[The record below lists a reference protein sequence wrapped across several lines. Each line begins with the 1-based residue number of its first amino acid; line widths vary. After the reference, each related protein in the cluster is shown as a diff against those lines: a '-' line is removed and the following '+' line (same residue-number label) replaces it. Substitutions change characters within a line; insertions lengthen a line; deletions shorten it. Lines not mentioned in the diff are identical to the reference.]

1 MSGLFTML
9 TSTSRA
15 LDAQRAGLAVAGQ
28 NIANLNTEGYARRA
42 IQLAEDRLGGVEI
55 LGIRARRDTLLDARV
70 GHELPA
76 EARERALAEGLSVI
90 ETSLGATGAS
100 IDGRLTAFFDA
111 FSSLASDPTSVV
123 ARDAVVSEGQL
134 LARAFAEMSGR
145 LDTSAREA
153 DAGIRGAAGELN
165 ALAARVSSLN
175 SAIATANGANVA
187 GLVDERTLVLQQ
199 MAEIAD
205 VQVLHRPDGA
215 ADVAVGNGQPLVVG
229 GRSFEIRVDN
239 APPDGFAQLTTN
251 GFDLTHA
258 IERGRIAGLVAV
270 RDASVPAYRE
280 ALDQLAY
287 QVTEQVNA
295 LHQTGYGLGGTTGQ
309 AFFTPLGSPN
319 GAASAMSVDAAV
331 LADSTLVAAGATAA
345 PADNQVAR
353 ALADLRSARG
363 MANQSTFSESWGQLV
378 YRVGLDTA
386 TARAQQA
393 ARQSVVTQVEQL
405 RDQVSGV
412 SLDEEA
418 GNMLKFQRAYE
429 ANARYFTA
437 VDDLLDTLLNMARR

>member
-28 NIANLNTEGYARRA
+28 NIANLNTDGYARRA
-42 IQLAEDRLGGVEI
+42 IQLGEDRLGGVEI

-70 GHELPA
+70 RHELPA
-76 EARERALAEGLSVI
+76 EAREGALADALAVI
-90 ETSLGATGAS
+90 ETSLGTTGAS

-123 ARDAVVSEGQL
+123 ARDAVVSEGRL
-134 LARAFAEMSGR
+134 LARSFADMSAR
-145 LDTSAREA
+145 LDASAREA
-153 DAGIRGAAGELN
+153 DAGIRGSAGELN

-175 SAIATANGANVA
+175 GAIATANGANIA

-199 MAEIAD
+199 MSEIAD
-205 VQVLHRPDGA
+205 VQVLHRSDGA
-215 ADVAVGNGQPLVVG
+215 ADVAIGNGQPLVVG
-229 GRSFEIRVDN
+229 GRSFDIQVTDT
-239 APPDGFAQLTTN
+239 PPDGFAQLTTN
-251 GFDLTHA
+251 GADITHA
-258 IERGRIAGLVAV
+258 IERGRIAGLVAA

-295 LHQTGYGLGGTTGQ
+295 VHQTGYGLGGTTGQ
-309 AFFTPLGSPN
+309 AFFTTLGTPN

-331 LADSTLVAAGATAA
+331 LADSTLVAAGATTA

-363 MANQSTFSESWGQLV
+363 MANQATFGESWGQLV

-386 TARAQQA
+386 TARAQQE
-393 ARQSVVTQVEQL
+393 ARHTVVAQVEQM

-437 VDDLLDTLLNMARR
+437 VDDLLDTLLNMARA